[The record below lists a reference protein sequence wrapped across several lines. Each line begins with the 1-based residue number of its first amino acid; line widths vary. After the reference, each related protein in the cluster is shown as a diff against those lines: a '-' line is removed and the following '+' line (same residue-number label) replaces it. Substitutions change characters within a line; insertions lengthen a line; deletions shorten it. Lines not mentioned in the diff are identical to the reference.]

1 MKQCPVCQKPV
12 SDFALECPH
21 CKAKMDTKPQL
32 TKTNHAEPVEKE
44 ILAKETSPIKADYL
58 SVVMLSLILFF
69 INKIL
74 QNIETIYIGH
84 FFGDLAMVAYS
95 VANNQIST
103 IILTVFSALLISLA
117 MRFYHRRSPSN
128 KGFAFVSLAVI
139 VVFALFHL
147 ILSFLILPPQL
158 FLDDSAAIKQAK
170 EMLPTLILFNTLL
183 YPGYVLLAYW
193 GIAMLGK
200 KKGYLAAGIG
210 AFLLVLVMF
219 LRAPLPMALGL
230 SWKAM
235 YFVGFPIFAYLLF
248 VGVLVVMKITTG
260 RK

>member
-44 ILAKETSPIKADYL
+44 ILAKEASPIKADYL

-74 QNIETIYIGH
+74 QNIETIYIGQ

-117 MRFYHRRSPSN
+117 MRFYHRRSSSV
-128 KGFAFVSLAVI
+128 KGFAFTSLAVV
-139 VVFALFHL
+139 VVFGLFHL
-147 ILSFLILPPQL
+147 ILSYLILPPSL
-158 FLDDSAAIKQAK
+158 FLADSAATAQVK

-183 YPGYVLLAYW
+183 YPGYVLISYW
-193 GIAMLGK
+193 GIGTLGK

-210 AFLLVLVMF
+210 ALLVVIVMF
-219 LRAPLPMALGL
+219 LRAPLPMVMGL
-230 SWKAM
+230 SWSSM
-235 YFVGFPIFAYLLF
+235 YFFAFPIFAFLLYA
-248 VGVLVVMKITTG
+248 GVLVIMKITTG

>member
-44 ILAKETSPIKADYL
+44 IPAKEASPIKADYL

-69 INKIL
+69 ISKIL
-74 QNIETIYIGH
+74 QNIETIYIGK
-84 FFGDLAMVAYS
+84 FFGYSAMAVYS
-95 VANNQIST
+95 VVNNQIST
-103 IILTVFSALLISLA
+103 IILTVFSALLISFA
-117 MRFYHRRSPSN
+117 MWFYHRRSQSI

-139 VVFALFHL
+139 VVFALFHFV
-147 ILSFLILPPQL
+147 LSFLILPPQL
-158 FLDDSAAIKQAK
+158 FLNDSAVINQAK
-170 EMLPTLILFNTLL
+170 EMLPTLILFNALL
-183 YPGYVLLAYW
+183 YPGYVLISYW
-193 GIAMLGK
+193 GVSTLGK

-210 AFLLVLVMF
+210 ALLVVIVMF
-219 LRAPLPMALGL
+219 LRAPLPMVMGL
-230 SWKAM
+230 SWSAM
-235 YFVGFPIFAYLLF
+235 YFFVFPIFAFLLYA
-248 VGVLVVMKITTG
+248 GVLVIMKITTG